1 MAPRQHQDMRTTL
14 TLDDDVAA
22 KLKEEARATGK
33 SFKEVV
39 NDSIRVGL
47 LKQTKSMKPFKVR
60 DVGFRL
66 GVDFTSTSRLL
77 EELEGPFQK

>member
-1 MAPRQHQDMRTTL
+1 MRTTL

-22 KLKEEARATGK
+22 KLKEEARTTGK

-47 LKQTKSMKPFKVR
+47 LKQTKQMKPFKVR
-60 DVGFRL
+60 DIGLRSGL
-66 GVDFTSTSRLL
+66 DFTSVSKLL
-77 EELEGPFQK
+77 EELEGPFHR

>member
-1 MAPRQHQDMRTTL
+1 MMRTTL

-22 KLKEEARATGK
+22 KLKDEVRATGK

-39 NDSIRVGL
+39 NGFIRKGL
-47 LKQTKSMKPFKVR
+47 VLKDNSPAKPFKVR

-66 GVDFTSTSRLL
+66 GRDFTSVSRLL
-77 EELEGPFQK
+77 EELEGPFHK